1 MRTFNVL
8 FVDDEENVLK
18 SYIRVFLREP
28 IKIYVADNGMD
39 AMKLFSTQQLDL
51 IITDIKMPNMHGV
64 ELIETIRKE
73 DTKTPI
79 IIYSAYDKMKDD
91 CAVKNLKVQ
100 GFYAKPEDYNALCE
114 KIREMASI
122 CQKETI

>member
-1 MRTFNVL
+1 MKIFNVL

-28 IKIYVADNGMD
+28 IKIFVADNGMD
-39 AMKLFSTQQLDL
+39 AMKLFSAQKLDL

-73 DTKTPI
+73 DTTTPI

-91 CAVKNLKVQ
+91 CALKNLNVQ
-100 GFYAKPEDYNALCE
+100 GFFSKPEDYSALCE
-114 KIREMASI
+114 KIKEMASA
-122 CQKETI
+122 CQAATT